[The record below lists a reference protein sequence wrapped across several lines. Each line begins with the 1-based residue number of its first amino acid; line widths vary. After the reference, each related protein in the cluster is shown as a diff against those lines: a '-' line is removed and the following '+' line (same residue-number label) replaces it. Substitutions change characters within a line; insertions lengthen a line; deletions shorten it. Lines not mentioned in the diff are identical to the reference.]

1 MVQVGGR
8 LKTLILKVLKQL
20 LKITCTKQHQND
32 PELKEADLSKSQI
45 KKVHKQADDLPK
57 KDFMKRY
64 GKDGDAVRYATAT
77 NMVKKK
83 LGLGED
89 KQFIKKG
96 ELKMNESYK
105 QRLTSAMEHYKIS
118 SLGELKDEDQK
129 SFFNYVDGLT
139 RRTISRSKEITTC
152 ITKSNSC

>member
-1 MVQVGGR
+1 
-8 LKTLILKVLKQL
+8 
-20 LKITCTKQHQND
+20 
-32 PELKEADLSKSQI
+32 
-45 KKVHKQADDLPK
+45 
-57 KDFMKRY
+57 MKRY

-105 QRLTSAMEHYKIS
+105 QRLTSAMEHFKIS

-129 SFFNYVDGLT
+129 TFFNYVDGLE
-139 RRTISRSKEITTC
+139 RRTISRTKEITTC
-152 ITKSNSC
+152 ITKSYSC